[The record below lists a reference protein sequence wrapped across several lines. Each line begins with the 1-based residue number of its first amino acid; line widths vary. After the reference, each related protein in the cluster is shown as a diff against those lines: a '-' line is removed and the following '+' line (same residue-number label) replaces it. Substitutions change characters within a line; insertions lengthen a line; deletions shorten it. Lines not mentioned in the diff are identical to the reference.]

1 MINSLEDI
9 IKELKVNKKVKLAVA
24 AAQDEEV
31 LHAVLDAMNMN
42 IIDPILI
49 GNLEKI
55 KLIAKDLDLNLE
67 KTEMIEAESYEECA
81 EIAVKLVSS
90 KKADFLMKGLLDTSI
105 LLKQVLNK
113 EYGLRTDSLLSHVMI
128 YEVPNYHKLLILT
141 DGGMNISPNYEQKE
155 KIVLNAIKACES
167 LNIDNI
173 KIAALAAKEKVN
185 EKMQATIDAKKLQD
199 ASEAGIFGSNVT
211 LEGPLAFDLAVSKEA
226 SKVKGFKSKISGDVD
241 VILVPTIEVGNG
253 IGKSLTYFSNA
264 KSAGIIMGAKSPIVL
279 VSRADSH
286 ESKLYS
292 IAYGALIAMKAR

>member
-31 LHAVLDAMNMN
+31 LHAGLDAMNMN

-105 LLKQVLNK
+105 LLKHVVNK

-128 YEVPNYHKLLILT
+128 
-141 DGGMNISPNYEQKE
+141 
-155 KIVLNAIKACES
+155 
-167 LNIDNI
+167 
-173 KIAALAAKEKVN
+173 
-185 EKMQATIDAKKLQD
+185 
-199 ASEAGIFGSNVT
+199 
-211 LEGPLAFDLAVSKEA
+211 
-226 SKVKGFKSKISGDVD
+226 
-241 VILVPTIEVGNG
+241 
-253 IGKSLTYFSNA
+253 
-264 KSAGIIMGAKSPIVL
+264 
-279 VSRADSH
+279 
-286 ESKLYS
+286 
-292 IAYGALIAMKAR
+292 